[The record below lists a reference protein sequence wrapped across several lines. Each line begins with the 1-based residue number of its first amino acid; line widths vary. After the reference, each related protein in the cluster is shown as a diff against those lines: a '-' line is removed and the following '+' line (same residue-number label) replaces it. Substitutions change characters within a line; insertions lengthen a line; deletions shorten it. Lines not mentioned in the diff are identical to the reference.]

1 MLTTYKKK
9 SSLTKIQNLGR
20 EVKSIF
26 KKVSDEFNLMM
37 ALQMERESIIKFK
50 DSLTD
55 LRITIEEM
63 KSRK

>member
-55 LRITIEEM
+55 LRIIIEEM

>member
-1 MLTTYKKK
+1 MRTTYKKK

-55 LRITIEEM
+55 LRIIIEEM

>member
-9 SSLTKIQNLGR
+9 PSLTKIQNLGR

-55 LRITIEEM
+55 LRIIIEEM

>member
-55 LRITIEEM
+55 LRIIIEKM